1 MLEKEKQERRL
12 IRDTKIEVILSSGT
26 ILKQGKE
33 RKLVK
38 GFSSGMIPERIG
50 KFLVV
55 ISFQE
60 SSNSSIWDELNFENS
75 RYTTVSLSHLGTD
88 NRKTHKEE
96 MQHIR
101 VGKLVKVRKMADRE
115 EGAGAPNQRQEQN
128 QQQNQEVAR

>member
-12 IRDTKIEVILSSGT
+12 IRDAKNGGNTIVWDGT
-26 ILKQGKE
+26 ETRK

-60 SSNSSIWDELNFENS
+60 SSNSSIWDELNFENN
-75 RYTTVSLSHLGTD
+75 RYTTVSLSCLGQITGKFTK
-88 NRKTHKEE
+88 RKHD
-96 MQHIR
+96 I
-101 VGKLVKVRKMADRE
+101 
-115 EGAGAPNQRQEQN
+115 
-128 QQQNQEVAR
+128 